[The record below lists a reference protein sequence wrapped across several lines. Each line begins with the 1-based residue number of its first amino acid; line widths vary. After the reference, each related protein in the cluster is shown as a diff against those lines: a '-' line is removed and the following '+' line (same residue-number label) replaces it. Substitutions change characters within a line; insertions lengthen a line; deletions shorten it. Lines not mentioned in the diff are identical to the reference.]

1 MKPTLI
7 LALVLAIAVPAVA
20 ARRRVVVPA
29 DGLTI
34 TFEATQVDVG
44 TLVHD
49 FAKRTTSVT
58 RTIILR
64 VDRTGA
70 ANRGLVLLK
79 ASRET
84 DDPRFIVR
92 VDGVVLHGEA
102 MPVATIP
109 LGMNTPHRLE
119 IIVPT
124 DADAGELMTNIHWE
138 VTPS

>member
-7 LALVLAIAVPAVA
+7 LALVLAIASPAVA
-20 ARRRVVVPA
+20 ARRRAVVPA
-29 DGLTI
+29 GGLTI
-34 TFEATQVDVG
+34 TFDATQVDVG

-49 FAKRTTSVT
+49 FAKHTTSVT
-58 RTIILR
+58 RTIVLR

-84 DDPRFIVR
+84 EDMRFSVR
-92 VDGVVLHGEA
+92 VDGVLLHGEA

-109 LGMNTPHRLE
+109 LGMNTAHRIE
-119 IIVPT
+119 IIVPA
-124 DADAGELMTNIHWE
+124 DADAGALMTNIHWE
-138 VTPS
+138 VSTT